1 MGDTFT
7 MSLAR
12 RRFAAERES
21 GTEHGMNFRAWAR
34 KTYNPRHCEGKL
46 RRLVERRA

>member
-7 MSLAR
+7 MASAR
-12 RRFAAERES
+12 RRFAVERLS
-21 GTEHGMNFRAWAR
+21 GTEHGMSFRAWAR

-46 RRLVERRA
+46 RRLVEPRR